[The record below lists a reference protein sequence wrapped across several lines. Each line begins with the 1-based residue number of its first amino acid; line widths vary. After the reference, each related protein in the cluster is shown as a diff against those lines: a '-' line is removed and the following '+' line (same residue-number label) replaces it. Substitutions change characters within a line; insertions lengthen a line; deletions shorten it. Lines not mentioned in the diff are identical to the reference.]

1 VVLLVNTA
9 PTGTAIIVGVD
20 HASTILKD
28 AYPEEELYLL
38 RPDPQ
43 APPQEYM
50 DRSISIEPDVLLE
63 SPVWEQLV
71 AIRDSGASAG
81 LSPLSAEL
89 RSLIP

>member
-1 VVLLVNTA
+1 
-9 PTGTAIIVGVD
+9 
-20 HASTILKD
+20 
-28 AYPEEELYLL
+28 
-38 RPDPQ
+38 
-43 APPQEYM
+43 M

-81 LSPLSAEL
+81 PSPLWAEL